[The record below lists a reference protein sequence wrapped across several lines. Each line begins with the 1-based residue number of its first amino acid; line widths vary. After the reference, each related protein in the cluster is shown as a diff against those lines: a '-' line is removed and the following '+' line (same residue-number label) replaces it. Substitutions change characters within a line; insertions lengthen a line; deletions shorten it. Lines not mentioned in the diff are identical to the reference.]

1 MSQNRNSTRDSRR
14 RKRLAKRNGDRQF
27 FKQVELIRRRKLQEW
42 QKEHD
47 IQRLAR
53 RVAQQAL
60 FAAKRD
66 AKQMLRDV
74 ARKKETQ
81 DA

>member
-47 IQRLAR
+47 PQRLAR
-53 RVAQQAL
+53 RIAQQAL

-66 AKQMLRDV
+66 AKQMLRDA